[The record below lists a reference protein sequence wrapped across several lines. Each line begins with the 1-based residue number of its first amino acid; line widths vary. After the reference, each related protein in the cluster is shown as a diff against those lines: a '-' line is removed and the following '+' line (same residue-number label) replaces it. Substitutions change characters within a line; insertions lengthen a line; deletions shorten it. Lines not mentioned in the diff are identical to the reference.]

1 MKRADRKVIGA
12 LMMAGALA
20 APAAAIETR
29 PPSEAETLSFAAY
42 YHQRHPGA
50 LFKSSFE
57 IQRDSGEQSWRIT
70 AWAESAPQR
79 AAWRLCLVQRSGYSY
94 DAKEQ
99 RWSDNGQQRRYV
111 WLDRAADC
119 GVSPERVQLKHELS
133 DRDIVTVLEQQDQV
147 LQSARLLFAGNTQ
160 CAPQRA
166 HNFKLEAIDVSPDQ
180 LYQLTYRSDRG
191 GVAQVAVRKRARELT
206 AWTAHC

>member
-1 MKRADRKVIGA
+1 VLTIAS
-12 LMMAGALA
+12 ALA
-20 APAAAIETR
+20 VPAFATETR

-50 LFKSSFE
+50 APKSSFE
-57 IQRDSGEQSWRIT
+57 IQRDSGERGWRIT

-79 AAWRLCLVQRSGYSY
+79 AAWSLCLVQRSGHSY
-94 DAKEQ
+94 DAKAQ

-119 GVSPERVQLKHELS
+119 GVSPERVQLKHQLS
-133 DRDIVTVLEQQDQV
+133 DRDIVTVLEQQVQV

-166 HNFKLEAIDVSPDQ
+166 HNFKLEAIDVSPDH

-206 AWTAHC
+206 AWSTHC

>member
-1 MKRADRKVIGA
+1 MGA
-12 LMMAGALA
+12 LMIASALA
-20 APAAAIETR
+20 APAFATETR
-29 PPSEAETLSFAAY
+29 PPSEAEALSFAAY
-42 YHQRHPGA
+42 YHQRHPGGV
-50 LFKSSFE
+50 LKSRFE

-79 AAWRLCLVQRSGYSY
+79 AAWSLCLAQRSGYSY
-94 DAKEQ
+94 DAKER
-99 RWSDNGQQRRYV
+99 RWSDIGQQRRYV

-119 GVSPERVQLKHELS
+119 GVSPERVQVKHQLS
-133 DRDIVTVLEQQDQV
+133 DRDIVTVLEQQGQV

-191 GVAQVAVRKRARELT
+191 GVARVAVRKRARELT
-206 AWTAHC
+206 AWTTHC

>member
-1 MKRADRKVIGA
+1 MITS
-12 LMMAGALA
+12 ALA
-20 APAAAIETR
+20 VPAFATETR
-29 PPSEAETLSFAAY
+29 PPSEAETQSFAAY

-50 LFKSSFE
+50 APKSSFE

-70 AWAESAPQR
+70 AWVESAPQR
-79 AAWRLCLVQRSGYSY
+79 AAWSLCLVQRSGYSY

-119 GVSPERVQLKHELS
+119 SVSPERVQLKHQLS
-133 DRDIVTVLEQQDQV
+133 DRDIVTVLEQQGQV

-160 CAPQRA
+160 SAPQRA
-166 HNFKLEAIDVSPDQ
+166 HDFKLEAIDVSPDQ

-206 AWTAHC
+206 AWTTHC